1 MWMFLIGLS
10 LLSFFFFWF
19 CQFNFCFNIP
29 TKSFVPLLLQVP
41 MPPPHLPYTT
51 TSTPLPVSL
60 PVKTD
65 LPWIS
70 VSYGKSVCKVL
81 ARLGFTSYIKARWG
95 NQVGGV
101 GPKSRPQ
108 SQKQSLLPLLG
119 KFCKKI
125 KEHNCKVYTEG
136 ITESH
141 ESSIVV
147 GSVPEHPMNPCGLVQ
162 WVFL

>member
-1 MWMFLIGLS
+1 MDENILNIIWLLWLILSSKMWMFLIGLS

-29 TKSFVPLLLQVP
+29 TKSFVPLLLQVS

-70 VSYGKSVCKVL
+70 VSYGISVCKVL
-81 ARLGFTSYIKARWG
+81 ARLGITSYIKARWG

-125 KEHNCKVYTEG
+125 K
-136 ITESH
+136 
-141 ESSIVV
+141 
-147 GSVPEHPMNPCGLVQ
+147 
-162 WVFL
+162 